1 MRVKRIDKL
10 SHYLR
15 HWILTMPTM
24 LADAQKN
31 NESEIPLID
40 KSGNIQQLTANVIK
54 ECEYLHSY
62 LNIDNAISKDDLTI
76 MIKEAESIVIDMYNK
91 AKEIETQITS
101 MKVNDIKKDISDMN
115 NKFILLKDHF
125 DKENKKYQ
133 ITKQKENKLHLKLY
147 NSTKEDQVTISISQS
162 FSVISSYLLQIQM
175 IFINLYRI
183 LSIDYVVNDIS
194 LNVESKEETTQ
205 NKFEFSSM
213 ISLILCMLSIIFFII
228 YIYIYYLK

>member
-1 MRVKRIDKL
+1 MFE
-10 SHYLR
+10 
-15 HWILTMPTM
+15 
-24 LADAQKN
+24 KN
-31 NESEIPLID
+31 NESEIPLIN

-125 DKENKKYQ
+125 DKENKKY
-133 ITKQKENKLHLKLY
+133 T
-147 NSTKEDQVTISISQS
+147 DD
-162 FSVISSYLLQIQM
+162 LLAGKP
-175 IFINLYRI
+175 
-183 LSIDYVVNDIS
+183 
-194 LNVESKEETTQ
+194 ESKPKGVDSAPKPAAKPSTPA
-205 NKFEFSSM
+205 
-213 ISLILCMLSIIFFII
+213 
-228 YIYIYYLK
+228 

>member
-1 MRVKRIDKL
+1 M
-10 SHYLR
+10 
-15 HWILTMPTM
+15 
-24 LADAQKN
+24 
-31 NESEIPLID
+31 
-40 KSGNIQQLTANVIK
+40 TANVIK

-162 FSVISSYLLQIQM
+162 FSVISSCLLQIQM

-213 ISLILCMLSIIFFII
+213 ISLILCMLSIILFII
-228 YIYIYYLK
+228 YIYIYII

>member
-1 MRVKRIDKL
+1 MFE
-10 SHYLR
+10 
-15 HWILTMPTM
+15 
-24 LADAQKN
+24 KN
-31 NESEIPLID
+31 HESEISLID

-162 FSVISSYLLQIQM
+162 FSVISSCLLQIQM

-213 ISLILCMLSIIFFII
+213 ISLILCMLSIILFII

>member
-1 MRVKRIDKL
+1 MFK
-10 SHYLR
+10 
-15 HWILTMPTM
+15 
-24 LADAQKN
+24 KN

-213 ISLILCMLSIIFFII
+213 ISLILCMLSIILFII
-228 YIYIYYLK
+228 YIYIYII

>member
-1 MRVKRIDKL
+1 MFK
-10 SHYLR
+10 
-15 HWILTMPTM
+15 
-24 LADAQKN
+24 KN

-115 NKFILLKDHF
+115 NKFTLLKDHF

-162 FSVISSYLLQIQM
+162 FSVISSCLLQIQM
-175 IFINLYRI
+175 IFINRF
-183 LSIDYVVNDIS
+183 VNS
-194 LNVESKEETTQ
+194 
-205 NKFEFSSM
+205 
-213 ISLILCMLSIIFFII
+213 
-228 YIYIYYLK
+228 

>member
-1 MRVKRIDKL
+1 MFE
-10 SHYLR
+10 
-15 HWILTMPTM
+15 
-24 LADAQKN
+24 KN

-91 AKEIETQITS
+91 AKEIEIQITS

-162 FSVISSYLLQIQM
+162 FSVISSCLLQIQM

-183 LSIDYVVNDIS
+183 LSIDYV
-194 LNVESKEETTQ
+194 VESKEETTQ

-228 YIYIYYLK
+228 YIYIYII